1 MVHLLRN
8 KLSVKK
14 DRNDKTG
21 LSKPDKNMAAARFL
35 FIGKVVS
42 NILSKTVVKVAF
54 FFICFLLFENACQ
67 PWLFQGRLAWAAFT
81 ISVTPYEGGSELRF
95 GRMEK
100 EVPQV
105 KREATVEV
113 TTDIGKKY
121 RVYQEM
127 LIPFT
132 NSQGEVIP
140 NDSLTFY
147 TVQGSNARGNL
158 DAEQKQ
164 PIRGG
169 RSLLYTS
176 NSQGQGDSFIL
187 AYGLSLPEGIAG
199 GTYGGRIMF
208 TLEAVDGSQTP
219 QKKYLNAAVTLEAQ
233 AGLEVITSIG
243 KTIELKAG
251 ELLQEKNE
259 VIFKI
264 TGNLG
269 QSYRLIQS
277 WPEPLRAEEKELPL
291 ENIIVKVGEG
301 KKGVVAGEENVRWGN
316 TVLYTSNPQG
326 EQDVVLV
333 SYHLA
338 EPVAAKAGMYRGRVR
353 FFLETPTPL
362 EIEQPNLNFLVRIE
376 PTFELKVTPD
386 MGGRI
391 EFRDLKP
398 KQPPKINE
406 VVLEVATNQGRA
418 YQVSQK
424 VSSLLTNQDGKAIA
438 KEQFVFYEQK
448 ISEGGVLKQPAR
460 TPVEVGETTLF
471 ISDENGSPAQF
482 KIIYELTIP
491 RDLTAGNYSS
501 QITYSIS
508 EL

>member
-1 MVHLLRN
+1 MVYLTG
-8 KLSVKK
+8 KQLSVTKE
-14 DRNDKTG
+14 RNHKTG
-21 LSKPDKNMAAARFL
+21 LSKPDKNKAAARFL
-35 FIGKVVS
+35 FMKQVFSGKL
-42 NILSKTVVKVAF
+42 NKRFIKVAI
-54 FFICFLLFENACQ
+54 FFICLLFFEN
-67 PWLFQGRLAWAAFT
+67 AWAAFT

-95 GRMEK
+95 GRVAIEI
-100 EVPQV
+100 PQV
-105 KREATVEV
+105 KREVTIEV
-113 TTDIGKKY
+113 TTDVGKKY
-121 RVYQEM
+121 RVYQEI
-127 LIPFT
+127 LTPFT
-132 NSQGEVIP
+132 NTQGEVIP
-140 NDSLTFY
+140 DESLTFY

-169 RSLLYTS
+169 RLLLYTS
-176 NSQGQGDSFIL
+176 NSQGQNDSFIL
-187 AYGLSLPEGIAG
+187 AYGLSFPEGKPG
-199 GTYGGRIMF
+199 GTYRGRMMF

-219 QKKYLNAAVTLEAQ
+219 QKKYLNAAVTLESQ
-233 AGLEVITSIG
+233 AGLEVIAPGGG

-251 ELLQEKNE
+251 DLLQEKNE

-269 QSYRLIQS
+269 ETYRLIQS

-291 ENIIVKVGEG
+291 ENIIFKVGEG

-326 EQDVVLV
+326 EQDAVLV

-338 EPVAAKAGMYRGRVR
+338 EPVAAKAGTYRGRVR
-353 FFLETPTPL
+353 FFLETPRPVD
-362 EIEQPNLNFLVRIE
+362 IEQPNLNFLVRIE

-386 MGGRI
+386 LGGRI

-398 KQPPKINE
+398 EQPPKINE
-406 VVLEVATNQGRA
+406 VVLEVATNQGKA

-424 VSSLLTNQDGKAIA
+424 VNSLLINQEGKVIA

-448 ISEGGVLKQPAR
+448 ISEGGVLKQPSR
-460 TPVEVGETTLF
+460 VPVEVGETTLF

-482 KIIYELTIP
+482 KIIYELSIP